1 MKMEKACNPFL
12 RTGNMDIR
20 RALGI
25 PEIADEAEA
34 LGVIRRAKDNF
45 KALS

>member
-1 MKMEKACNPFL
+1 MEKACNPFL

-25 PEIADEAEA
+25 QETADEAEA
-34 LGVIRRAKDNF
+34 LGVIRRAKDGF
-45 KALS
+45 KS